1 MASLSPAEALAKI
14 QDLQRGQDVESS
26 TLAILRISE
35 PITSSL
41 DVDGIPRSPS
51 KRASDASI
59 VSDDNPTPASL
70 EADLTHYK
78 ELFSKLR
85 FSYLEQVTKEKFL
98 RGIVGDPPLVVGH
111 NENVELEATLA
122 EAKQQLQQRKEEVRV
137 MVEEMEKTGREL
149 ARRYKNVQIETT
161 KLSELPQEIAQLEQT
176 IASLKQSQA
185 AYAAASDPHNTSSS
199 QNLSLPATLKLLAER
214 EAELAAIDRQMAS
227 LQNTLPRKTREA
239 EAMERELGV
248 LERRKSEAIGQARE
262 AERKKLE
269 GESDGL
275 EEMGR
280 WYRGAEATL
289 KKLVDVEN

>member
-1 MASLSPAEALAKI
+1 MRL
-14 QDLQRGQDVESS
+14 G
-26 TLAILRISE
+26 
-35 PITSSL
+35 
-41 DVDGIPRSPS
+41 
-51 KRASDASI
+51 
-59 VSDDNPTPASL
+59 
-70 EADLTHYK
+70 
-78 ELFSKLR
+78 
-85 FSYLEQVTKEKFL
+85 
-98 RGIVGDPPLVVGH
+98 
-111 NENVELEATLA
+111 
-122 EAKQQLQQRKEEVRV
+122 
-137 MVEEMEKTGREL
+137 
-149 ARRYKNVQIETT
+149 YKNVQIETT
-161 KLSELPQEIAQLEQT
+161 KLSELPQEIAQLEQK

-185 AYAAASDPHNTSSS
+185 AYAAASDAHNTSSS

-248 LERRKSEAIGQARE
+248 LERRKSEAIGQAQE

-280 WYRGAEATL
+280 WYRSAEATL

>member
-1 MASLSPAEALAKI
+1 M
-14 QDLQRGQDVESS
+14 
-26 TLAILRISE
+26 
-35 PITSSL
+35 
-41 DVDGIPRSPS
+41 
-51 KRASDASI
+51 
-59 VSDDNPTPASL
+59 
-70 EADLTHYK
+70 
-78 ELFSKLR
+78 
-85 FSYLEQVTKEKFL
+85 
-98 RGIVGDPPLVVGH
+98 
-111 NENVELEATLA
+111 
-122 EAKQQLQQRKEEVRV
+122 
-137 MVEEMEKTGREL
+137 
-149 ARRYKNVQIETT
+149 RRQGYKNVQIETT

-185 AYAAASDPHNTSSS
+185 AYAAASDPDSTSSS

-262 AERKKLE
+262 AERKKLG